1 MKTTSPS
8 VLFALALIPAAL
20 CLAGPSGPAVPATE
34 PVAGNWLADTIPPVT
49 NPVFFE
55 DPVIRSEVRPI
66 YIRHQIDSGFI
77 TGGGDV
83 DLFALQLRYAF
94 NDRLA
99 LIATKDGYINIDLD
113 SGASADGWADLSLGL
128 KYALIDDRANQF
140 ILTPGFTFEVPTGS
154 NEVFQ
159 GNGDGELNLFVS
171 AAKGFDKFHLTGNAG
186 IRVPFDGDDES
197 AILHYSLMA
206 DVKVSRWF
214 QPFIALNGIT
224 VVDEGNAL
232 PLTTEGYD
240 LINFGSALADGETQI
255 TLGGGFRSQL
265 TDSLSF
271 GVAYEQPITDP
282 EGLYD
287 DRLTVDMIWN
297 F

>member
-1 MKTTSPS
+1 MKSPFLP
-8 VLFALALIPAAL
+8 VLLALAPAAL
-20 CLAGPSGPAVPATE
+20 CVAGPTSPAVPATE
-34 PVAGNWLADTIPPVT
+34 PVASDWLADTIPPVT

-83 DLFALQLRYAF
+83 DLFAVQFRYAF

-186 IRVPFDGDDES
+186 IRIPFDGDDES

-206 DVKVSRWF
+206 DVKVCRWF

-224 VVDEGNAL
+224 VVDEGRAL

-255 TLGGGFRSQL
+255 TFGGGFRSRL
-265 TDSLSF
+265 TDSLSL

-282 EGLYD
+282 HGLYD